1 MNDNPEENPSS
12 AAHLRPKG
20 GRLPFGYCMVEYTIV
35 VEPAAAQ
42 IVRRIFELRNEGSS
56 LRAIAKTLNQE
67 QIPTPQ
73 RGTTWGPSSVREILG
88 NEDYYRGNEG
98 WPLLLCIESS
108 PAEQPAER
116 LPAEQPAEHLPAEQ
130 PLAEQAIPPTD
141 APSHSSHIWDSFSEE
156 TRQKIVRL
164 WVELLDRHL
173 KAQRAA
179 QQESA
184 EESRND
190 ADTDGV

>member
-1 MNDNPEENPSS
+1 
-12 AAHLRPKG
+12 
-20 GRLPFGYCMVEYTIV
+20 MVEYTIV

-42 IVRRIFELRNEGSS
+42 IVQRIFELRNEGSS

-98 WPLLLCIESS
+98 WPLLLSIESS
-108 PAEQPAER
+108 PAEQPLAER
-116 LPAEQPAEHLPAEQ
+116 LLAEQPAEHLPAEQ
-130 PLAEQAIPPTD
+130 PLAEQAIPPVD
-141 APSHSSHIWDSFSEE
+141 APSHENNDPPVPPSHSSHIWDSFSEE

>member
-1 MNDNPEENPSS
+1 
-12 AAHLRPKG
+12 LVT
-20 GRLPFGYCMVEYTIV
+20 L
-35 VEPAAAQ
+35 
-42 IVRRIFELRNEGSS
+42 
-56 LRAIAKTLNQE
+56 IAKTLNQE
-67 QIPTPQ
+67 QISTPQ
-73 RGTTWGPSSVREILG
+73 GGTRWGPSSVREILR
-88 NEDYYRGNEG
+88 NENYYRGNEG

-116 LPAEQPAEHLPAEQ
+116 LLAEQ
-130 PLAEQAIPPTD
+130 PLAEQLVPPVAEQADESSQENTD
-141 APSHSSHIWDSFSEE
+141 PPVPPSQSSHIWDSFSEE

-164 WVELLDRHL
+164 WVELLHRHL

-184 EESRND
+184 EELRND